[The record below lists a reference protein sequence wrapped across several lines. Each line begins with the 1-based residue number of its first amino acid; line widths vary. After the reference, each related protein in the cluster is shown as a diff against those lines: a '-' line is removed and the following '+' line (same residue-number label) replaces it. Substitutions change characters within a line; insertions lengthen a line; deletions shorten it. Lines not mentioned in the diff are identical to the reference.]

1 MLKKS
6 EQYKK
11 AQLAV
16 INSTEIE
23 ASEKLEIIG
32 TLISCEELEL
42 YLEKEAQKK
51 EAEKEA
57 EKRVQENYA

>member
-6 EQYKK
+6 EQFKK

-16 INSTEIE
+16 INSTEITPN
-23 ASEKLEIIG
+23 EKLEIIG

-42 YLEKEAQKK
+42 YR
-51 EAEKEA
+51 EKEA
-57 EKRVQENYA
+57 EKNAKEINA